1 MAHNLNKIGTIL
13 NKYVVF
19 FIAFVCFIVWSFS
32 FIHALNWVNKPFS
45 GFLFYKNL
53 VISEIVIDLDDNSIT
68 DGRPQ
73 IITDRVIAVNGER
86 VNTPDEIYKIV
97 NRYNVGAPL
106 DYSIIRG
113 EKIFEYTAP
122 ISLFNVGHFISI
134 FGIVYLAGLIF
145 FVIGISVYFL
155 RPNLATSKIFLLLT
169 SCIGLW
175 LVSYFDSQT
184 TYIFDKLST
193 LGFFFA
199 PTFAIYLATVFPT
212 DRQLSLKHHLLFS
225 PLFLIS
231 MALFGF
237 SLSSFDNY
245 ESWLNLSKYMWSY
258 AIIGSLALVVSTLR
272 TYFKSSNILE
282 RQRSQIVL
290 IGSIVGLFIPVLL
303 MILSYVLTFK
313 LSFGML
319 VFVLTIFPV
328 SVAYSILKHK
338 LFDINVIIKKALV
351 YGLLTGALGGVI
363 AILIISFNFALAS
376 YGGWKSPAF
385 FIILIAFLAVALNP
399 LQNKIQAIID
409 LVFFRKK
416 YDYRK
421 TVEDISF
428 AMTSILNPQDIN
440 EKIVE
445 TIEKTIFAKNIN
457 LFFYDEQQR
466 VYRPYSYSVDLDKEN
481 YLLKEQSIL
490 IEQLR
495 EYKSEIFLEDIYLED
510 KFRDSC
516 DNLEQIFQRFDSSLF
531 MPMFV
536 KERLIGLMSLGEKKS
551 ELAYTS
557 EDLELLRILANQS
570 AVAIENALA
579 FKLVE
584 DYAKKLEDTN
594 VELRETQ
601 TQLIQSEKMS
611 AIGQLSA
618 GLAHEIRNPL
628 NVIEGARYYLSNIL
642 SESEKSETVNEY
654 LSYIKQEVERTNKLI
669 TSLLKFSKSE
679 APRFELIDINNTL
692 DNTLTLLKKQLSD
705 GAVRGIKDFDNNLP
719 SILGDPNQLWQVFV
733 NIIMN
738 AIQAMPEGGDLII
751 KTSNNGD
758 SSICVS
764 FKDTGVGMDKEVL
777 SKIFDPFFTKKDSG
791 TGLGL
796 SISYSI
802 VESHNGSIKVDSEEG
817 VGTDFRIEL
826 PLGKIGVV
834 KKTQN
839 KYAN

>member
-1 MAHNLNKIGTIL
+1 MVQNLNKIGKKL
-13 NKYVVF
+13 NKHVVF

-32 FIHALNWVNKPFS
+32 FIFALKWVNKPFS

-53 VISEIVIDLDDNSIT
+53 VISNIVIDLDDNSNTAGRPKTIT
-68 DGRPQ
+68 DK
-73 IITDRVIAVNGER
+73 VIAVNGER
-86 VNTPDEIYKIV
+86 VNTPAEVYSIV
-97 NRYNVGAPL
+97 NRYDVGTPL
-106 DYSIIRG
+106 DYSIVRG
-113 EKIFEYTAP
+113 EKIFEFTVP
-122 ISLFNVGHFISI
+122 ITSFNVGHFISI

-155 RPNLATSKIFLLLT
+155 RPHLTTSKIFLLLT

-175 LVSYFDSQT
+175 LVSNFDSQT

-193 LGFFFA
+193 LGFLFA
-199 PTFAIYLATVFPT
+199 PTFAIYLAAIFPK
-212 DRQLSLKHHLLFS
+212 DRQLSLRHHLIFS

-231 MALFGF
+231 IGLFSF
-237 SLSSFDNY
+237 SLLSFDNH
-245 ESWLNLSKYMWSY
+245 ENWLTLNKFMWGY
-258 AIIGSLALVVSTLR
+258 AILGSLALAVSTLK
-272 TYFKSSNILE
+272 TYFKSPNILE
-282 RQRSQIVL
+282 KQRSQIVL
-290 IGSIVGLFIPVLL
+290 TGSIVGLFIPVLI
-303 MILSYVLTFK
+303 MILSYVISFK
-313 LSFGML
+313 PSFGIL
-319 VFVLTIFPV
+319 AFVLIIFPV

-338 LFDINVIIKKALV
+338 LFDINVIIRKALV
-351 YGLLTGALGGVI
+351 YGLLTGALGGII
-363 AILIISFNFALAS
+363 AILIISFNLALAS
-376 YGGWKSPAF
+376 YGGWRSPAF

-416 YDYRK
+416 FDYRK

-428 AMTSILNPQDIN
+428 AMTSILNPDDIY

-457 LFFYDEQQR
+457 LFFYDEQQA
-466 VYRPYSYSVDLDKEN
+466 VYRPYSYSANLDKES
-481 YLLKEQSIL
+481 YLLNEENVL
-490 IEQLR
+490 INRLR
-495 EYKSEIFLEDIYLED
+495 EYKSEIFLEDIYSED
-510 KFRDSC
+510 KYK
-516 DNLEQIFQRFDSSLF
+516 DNREVLEEIFCQFDSSLF

-536 KERLIGLMSLGEKKS
+536 KEKLIGLISLGEKKS
-551 ELAYTS
+551 ELTYTS

-594 VELRETQ
+594 IELQETQ

-611 AIGQLSA
+611 AIGQLAA
-618 GLAHEIRNPL
+618 GIAHEIRNPL
-628 NVIEGARYYLSNIL
+628 NIIEGARYYLSHIL
-642 SESEKSETVNEY
+642 TESEKTESVSEY

-669 TSLLKFSKSE
+669 SSLLKFSKSE
-679 APRFELIDINNTL
+679 PPRFELVDINNTL
-692 DNTLTLLKKQLSD
+692 ENTLTLLKKQLSD
-705 GAVRGIKDFDNNLP
+705 GAVRGVKKFDNNLP

-738 AIQAMPEGGDLII
+738 AIQAMPEGGDLTI
-751 KTSNNGD
+751 KTYRNGD
-758 SSICVS
+758 DSICVS

-777 SKIFDPFFTKKDSG
+777 KKIFDPFFTKKESG

-802 VESHNGSIKVDSEEG
+802 VESHKGNIKVESEKG
-817 VGTDFRIEL
+817 VGTDFQIEL
-826 PLGKIGVV
+826 PVGKINKL
-834 KKTQN
+834 KKPHK